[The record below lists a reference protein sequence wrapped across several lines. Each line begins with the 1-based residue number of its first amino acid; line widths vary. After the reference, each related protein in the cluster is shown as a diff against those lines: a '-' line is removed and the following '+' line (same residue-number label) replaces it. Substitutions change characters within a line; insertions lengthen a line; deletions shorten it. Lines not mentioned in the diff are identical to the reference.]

1 LAAIQAH
8 YGEASIRAKFEDYMQ
23 RFVRLAAL
31 YEEETYHS
39 TKIGTMGSKIP
50 DPLGIHGQSL
60 VFTDETARQ
69 RELAYN
75 TNRIEGWRQT
85 ISYRYYQRVSEL
97 EFVSKPHVR
106 SLTLDS

>member
-8 YGEASIRAKFEDYMQ
+8 YGEAAIRAKFEDYMQ

-39 TKIGTMGSKIP
+39 TKIGRMESKIP
-50 DPLGIHGQSL
+50 DPLGIHGQSI
-60 VFTDETARQ
+60 VFADDTARQ

-85 ISYRYYQRVSEL
+85 ISYRYYQRVSEPKSCL
-97 EFVSKPHVR
+97 
-106 SLTLDS
+106 